1 MNIPLIMTP
10 KIKLATLYDD
20 YTIRQALEKMHYHGY
35 TAIPVIDRNNKYMGT
50 LSEGEL
56 LWFIYKDGDEP
67 RIDLS
72 CLHTCH
78 VRDILNKERYAAV
91 TIDASPETVFER
103 AMNQN
108 FVPVVDDRGCLSG
121 IVTRRDVIKS
131 MLV

>member
-10 KIKLATLYDD
+10 KIKLATLYGD

-72 CLHTCH
+72 CLHTCR
-78 VRDILNKERYAAV
+78 VKDILNPEKYTAV
-91 TIDASPETVFER
+91 TIDASQDVVFER

-121 IVTRRDVIKS
+121 IVTRRDIIKC
-131 MLV
+131 MLI